1 MGTALESA
9 NFVVGEKSTRPRTY
23 DNTPGIV
30 WCRGML
36 CGPTTANPAR
46 ALLAPHKAVSQPVRV
61 SEESRDCPRRV
72 DAVGEGAFKKACAG
86 ARSING
92 CDSAVGGAQEAVKYE
107 AGVKVSS
114 RNRLL
119 CLSKTTIYVRGWD
132 LYFFVIFSRH
142 ARFCHAA
149 CHSVLD
155 RSFTRCP

>member
-1 MGTALESA
+1 VTVAQEAVTHVAGVK
-9 NFVVGEKSTRPRTY
+9 VV
-23 DNTPGIV
+23 
-30 WCRGML
+30 
-36 CGPTTANPAR
+36 
-46 ALLAPHKAVSQPVRV
+46 
-61 SEESRDCPRRV
+61 SRDCPRRV

-132 LYFFVIFSRH
+132 LYFFVILSRD
-142 ARFCHAA
+142 ARLCHAP

-155 RSFTRCP
+155 RSFTHCPELENLIS